1 MIDELRTAGASA
13 KDPSSYSLLTY
24 VWIICLAML
33 GGVVRVLREV
43 DLRRKTGKQIIV
55 TFLTEIII
63 SSFVGLLTFYAC
75 RAADLSFFTTALMTG
90 VSGHMGVRALGVFES
105 VFKSKFQQ
113 GEPNGQ
119 ER

>member
-1 MIDELRTAGASA
+1 MIDEIRTAGASA

-43 DLRRKTGKQIIV
+43 DLQRKTGKQIVI
-55 TFLTEIII
+55 TFVTEIII

-75 RAADLSFFTTALMTG
+75 RAAEISFFTTALMTG
-90 VSGHMGVRALGVFES
+90 IAGHMGVRALGVLES
-105 VFKSKFQQ
+105 IYKAKMGVA
-113 GEPNGQ
+113 NGQ